1 MHFYLLLDV
10 LLLLIVTVSEVWQ
23 SKLSLFLL
31 FGEKLFLLGVGS
43 REEKQRGVL
52 DKIRMVF
59 VSVQIQK
66 FSLEK
71 L

>member
-66 FSLEK
+66 FSIDK

>member
-31 FGEKLFLLGVGS
+31 FGEKLFLLGVGI